1 MLEGTSM
8 NIAVLGTGTVGRTIA
23 GKLAELGHEV
33 VVGTR
38 DPQATLARTDP
49 DAMGNPPYAAWQAD
63 HPAVRLAPFA
73 EAAALGELVVNATGG
88 GGSLDALRQAGAD
101 NLAGKVLLDVSNPLD
116 FSQGFPP
123 SLFVKDTDSL
133 AEQIQ
138 RAFSGARVVKSL
150 NTMTAAVMVD
160 PGLAGGGDHSVFVS
174 GDDPGAK
181 QAVVSLLEDF
191 GHTDVIDLGDLST
204 ARGAEMYLPL
214 WLRLMGA
221 VGTPFFNIKV
231 VR

>member
-1 MLEGTSM
+1 M
-8 NIAVLGTGTVGRTIA
+8 NVAVLGTGTVGRTLA
-23 GKLAELGHEV
+23 GKLSEQGHVV

-38 DPQATLARTDP
+38 DPQATVARTNA
-49 DAMGNPPYAAWQAD
+49 DAMGNPPYSAWQAE

-73 EAAALGELVVNATGG
+73 EAAAFGELVVLATSGS
-88 GGSLDALRQAGAD
+88 GSLDALTQAGAE
-101 NLAGKVLLDVSNPLD
+101 NVAGKVVLDVSNPLD
-116 FSQGFPP
+116 GSRGFPP
-123 SLFVKDTDSL
+123 TLFVKDTDSL
-133 AEQIQ
+133 AEQLQ
-138 RAFSGARVVKSL
+138 QAFPAARVVKSL

-160 PGLAGGGDHSVFVS
+160 PGRVGGGDHSVFVS
-174 GDDPGAK
+174 GDDPEAK
-181 QAVVSLLEDF
+181 RTVVSLLESL

-221 VGTPFFNIKV
+221 LGTPYFNIKV

>member
-1 MLEGTSM
+1 M
-8 NIAVLGTGTVGRTIA
+8 NIAVLGTGAVGRTIA

-33 VVGTR
+33 VIGTR
-38 DPQATLARTDP
+38 DPAATLARTEP
-49 DAMGNPPYAAWQAD
+49 DAMGNPPYPVWQAD
-63 HPAVRLAPFA
+63 HPAVRLESFA
-73 EAAALGELVVNATGG
+73 EAAASGELVVNATGG
-88 GGSLDALRQAGAD
+88 GGSLDALQQAGEA
-101 NLAGKVLLDVSNPLD
+101 NLAGKVLLDVANPLD

-138 RAFSGARVVKSL
+138 RTFPGVRVVKSL

-160 PGLAGGGDHSVFVS
+160 PGRVGGGDHSVFVS
-174 GDDPGAK
+174 GNDPDAK
-181 QAVVSLLEDF
+181 RIVVSLLEDL

-204 ARGAEMYLPL
+204 ARGVEMYLPL
-214 WLRLMGA
+214 WLRMMGA